1 MGTKTTAVVRAV
13 VALVAVG
20 TAAAQRPA
28 APAKPVTEAVQ
39 VNVVNV
45 EVFAADRDGVPV
57 LDLTPGEFELRE
69 DGRVVPLSNF
79 LAPGAARLAGGAVEA
94 ASDGTPAAPLG
105 DDAQRVMVVFA
116 DDLNLTYMGRKRALD
131 RLGEYLDGRVRD
143 GWRVLVVS
151 YDRSLHALTPLT
163 RDPALVAA
171 AMAALQH
178 TTTEGSMLGLQK
190 QKLLRD
196 MGRPI
201 AGEGGD
207 AGDLMRESL
216 LRETEMFAEE
226 QLRLNKSLLESLGR
240 FVDSLAGLPGRKAL
254 LFLSDGVQSRVCD
267 ELFRE
272 YQARFPGKSEFIGT
286 MSRYSL
292 SLALQEVTRRA
303 NASGVTFYTIN
314 ARPEMGAGQGTAEDA
329 VPNQEAVDTIEAMSR
344 DESMTGFAAGTGG
357 LRLANTRALSDA
369 LQRITA
375 DIEGAYLLGY
385 TPSHFGDGRYHKL
398 SVRST
403 RAGVS
408 VRCREGYLDKTPA
421 ERQGD
426 RAAAAL
432 VAGGNANPLSATVA
446 LGEPEKQGRNTLAVP
461 LTVYVPAA
469 ALTLL
474 DTGGASEGKVSVT
487 IVVAKANGATSQ
499 AHRETF
505 PIKVPS
511 QHLAAFR
518 TQRTEFT
525 FSLLLQPGDRS
536 VSVTARDEVGQV
548 ESVVVTDLD
557 VEPEKR

>member
-1 MGTKTTAVVRAV
+1 MKVKATSVVWAVVPFV
-13 VALVAVG
+13 LMG
-20 TAAAQRPA
+20 TAAAQQPSA
-28 APAKPVTEAVQ
+28 AAKPITEAVQ
-39 VNVVNV
+39 VHVVNV
-45 EVFAADRDGVPV
+45 EVFATDRDGVPV
-57 LDLTPGEFELRE
+57 LDLTPGDFELRE
-69 DGRVVPLSNF
+69 DGHAVPLSNF
-79 LAPGAARLAGGAVEA
+79 LAPTAARVAGNAAEA
-94 ASDGTPAAPLG
+94 ASEGTPAGPLG
-105 DDAQRVMVVFA
+105 DDAQRVMVVFV
-116 DDLNLTYMGRKRALD
+116 DDLNLTYMGRKPALD
-131 RLGEYLDGRVRD
+131 RLGEYLGERVRD

-151 YDRSLHALTPLT
+151 YDRSLHSHTPLT
-163 RDPALVAA
+163 RDRALVAA
-171 AMAALQH
+171 AIASLQR

-201 AGEGGD
+201 ASEGGD
-207 AGDLMRESL
+207 AGDLLRESL

-286 MSRYSL
+286 MSRFSL
-292 SLALQEVTRRA
+292 SLALGEVTRRA

-314 ARPEMGAGQGTAEDA
+314 ARPEMGVGQGTAEDA
-329 VPNQEAVDTIEAMSR
+329 VPNREPVDTIEAMSR
-344 DESMTGFAAGTGG
+344 EESLTEFAAGTGG
-357 LRLANTRALSDA
+357 LRLASTPALSDA
-369 LQRITA
+369 LQRVTS

-385 TPSHFGDGRYHKL
+385 TPAHFGDGRYHKL
-398 SVRST
+398 SVRAN

-408 VRCREGYLDKTPA
+408 VRCREGYLDKSPE

-432 VAGGNANPLSATVA
+432 VAGGNANPLSAAVA
-446 LGEPEKQGRNTLAVP
+446 LGKPEKQGRNKVAVP
-461 LTVYVPAA
+461 LTVFVPAA
-469 ALTLL
+469 GLTLL

-487 IVVAKANGATSQ
+487 IVVGKADGSTSQ
-499 AHRETF
+499 THRETF

-511 QHLAAFR
+511 RHLAAFR
-518 TQRTEFT
+518 GQRTEFT

-548 ESVVVTDLD
+548 ESVVVTELD
-557 VEPEKR
+557 VEPEKH